1 MTGQPPTR
9 GDGTVPED
17 DRASTP
23 EVRNPDDKSALDRPL
38 ETAPEETAGETEER
52 IQAAT
57 TGSMTIST
65 GDEDDELI
73 LDSEERAA
81 ALAHLASLEFGER
94 LPPGETLLEVIDL
107 QKWFPIRA
115 GFIRHTVAHVK
126 AVDGLNFSV
135 EKGETFAIVGESG
148 CGKSTTGRAILQL
161 EKPTGGQVIFHHAT
175 LGKIDLAQASR
186 KDLKT
191 VRPNMQIIF
200 QDPFSSLDGRMTV
213 GRIIAEPL
221 VINSNIKGRAL
232 KDRIAELLTVVG
244 MRPEHASRYPHAF
257 SGGQR
262 QRLGIARALA
272 LNPEMIICDEAVS
285 ALDVSVQAQVLNLLE
300 KLQTELGLTY
310 IFISHDLS
318 VVEHISD
325 HVAVMYVGKIAEIAR
340 TEDLF
345 KRPRHPYSEA
355 LLSAVPKPD
364 PKNKSHPK
372 ILVGDVPSPANPPSG
387 CYFHTRCPYAQ
398 DICKTES
405 PPLRDLGDGHM
416 AACHF
421 AEELELEGVT
431 AVAAM
436 GFEVPTRPAPGSLA
450 ANRRELATST
460 RQASG

>member
-1 MTGQPPTR
+1 MTGQPPP
-9 GDGTVPED
+9 GDNVVDEG

-23 EVRNPDDKSALDRPL
+23 TERAPDDKSALERPL
-38 ETAPEETAGETEER
+38 ETSPEESAGEVEER
-52 IQAAT
+52 VQAST
-57 TGSMTIST
+57 TGSISSPT
-65 GDEDDELI
+65 DADEVDLN
-73 LDSEERAA
+73 LDTEQRHAA
-81 ALAHLASLEFGER
+81 IEHLAAVEFGER
-94 LPPGETLLEVIDL
+94 LAKGETLLEVKDL

-161 EKPTGGQVIFHHAT
+161 EKPTGGEVIFNHAT
-175 LGKIDLAQASR
+175 LGKIDLVQASR

-221 VINSNIKGRAL
+221 VINSKLRGRAL

-364 PKNKSHPK
+364 PKNRSEPK
-372 ILVGDVPSPANPPSG
+372 ILVGDVPSPANPPGG

-398 DICKTES
+398 DICSTDL

-421 AEELELEGVT
+421 AEELQLEGVT
-431 AVAAM
+431 AVAQM
-436 GFEVPTRPAPGSLA
+436 EFEVPTRPLPGSPYAQGGRLA
-450 ANRRELATST
+450 GTGSRR
-460 RQASG
+460 GG